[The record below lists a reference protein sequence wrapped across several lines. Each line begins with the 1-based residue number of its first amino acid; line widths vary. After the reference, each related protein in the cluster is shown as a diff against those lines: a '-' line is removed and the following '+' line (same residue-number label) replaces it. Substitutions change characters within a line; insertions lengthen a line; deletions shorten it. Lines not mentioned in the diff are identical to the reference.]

1 MGRYSLTNER
11 TYITDKDIG
20 AFAAIGASCQ
30 MGGLHPVEYILTSP
44 VFGGNK
50 NRFRKNYGHGLVDTS
65 NRVQIGNDVW
75 IGYGCF
81 IKAGVK

>member
-1 MGRYSLTNER
+1 MHLLLLER
-11 TYITDKDIG
+11 LVKW
-20 AFAAIGASCQ
+20 
-30 MGGLHPVEYILTSP
+30 GGLHPVEYVLTSP
-44 VFGGNK
+44 VFGVNK

-65 NRVQIGNDVW
+65 KRVQIGNDVW